1 MRFQASFIL
10 SAGLFLLRAGATRAN
25 GFSRAI
31 HIRADETPAG
41 TTYNINCDLL
51 KDELNC
57 SGLNR
62 AKCALRGWEKA
73 VRLIHTLSTEA
84 KG

>member
-1 MRFQASFIL
+1 MHFQASFIL
-10 SAGLFLLRAGATRAN
+10 SAGLLLLRAGATHVS

-31 HIRADETPAG
+31 NIRADETPAAA
-41 TTYNINCDLL
+41 TYNINCDLL
-51 KDELNC
+51 KGGLSC

-73 VRLIHTLSTEA
+73 VRFIHTLSTEA